1 MRPLTTWSWPTTA
14 LATSS
19 RTATSAARPA
29 GSAVGAALLVSAA
42 VNVFLPLGLG
52 HQGRGPVPPARRR
65 YSALTRRARHGS
77 APGRLPIAAP
87 PQGSPSRDPR
97 LPAGRLRGR

>member
-19 RTATSAARPA
+19 RTATSAVRPG

-52 HQGRGPVPPARRR
+52 HRGLGPVPQARRR
-65 YSALTRRARHGS
+65 YSALARRGGHGP

-87 PQGSPSRDPR
+87 QPGPPSPGQSQP
-97 LPAGRLRGR
+97 